1 MFCKNTAAHIILTVA
16 NGCLLQSVSGK
27 YGQKDRLEAVMKVSI
42 R

>member
-1 MFCKNTAAHIILTVA
+1 MFCKNTAAHILTVA